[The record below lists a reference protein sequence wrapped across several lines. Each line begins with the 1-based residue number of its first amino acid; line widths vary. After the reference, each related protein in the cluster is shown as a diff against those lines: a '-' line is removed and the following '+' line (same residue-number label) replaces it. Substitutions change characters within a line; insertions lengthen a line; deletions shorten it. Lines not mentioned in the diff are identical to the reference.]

1 MSFRIEQKILIEKNQ
16 IIEFKKL
23 YKEKSIKKLYPS
35 RIIRSLYLENLNKDM
50 YANSI
55 EGVVPRK
62 KIRIRNYPNEKNGKF
77 YLEKKISSVEGR
89 FKEKKEIDILKL
101 EKILKTG
108 IYDYD
113 YGLCKPLLYVE
124 YQRSYYILG
133 QSRVTH
139 HNKIKYYR
147 FGNKLIKHD
156 ENEIFEIKTNYRA
169 DLDKLNQ
176 TFPMDR
182 TRFSKYCNAFEKLF
196 V

>member
-77 YLEKKISSVEGR
+77 YLEKKYPVLRE
-89 FKEKKEIDILKL
+89 DLKR
-101 EKILKTG
+101 K
-108 IYDYD
+108 
-113 YGLCKPLLYVE
+113 
-124 YQRSYYILG
+124 R
-133 QSRVTH
+133 
-139 HNKIKYYR
+139 
-147 FGNKLIKHD
+147 KLI
-156 ENEIFEIKTNYRA
+156 F
-169 DLDKLNQ
+169 
-176 TFPMDR
+176 
-182 TRFSKYCNAFEKLF
+182 
-196 V
+196 